1 MLLEQI
7 SLGIYYPG
15 CSLLHR
21 LQARTKLLITVMF
34 VVALVVAAGTYWDFT
49 PYLVAVA
56 LVITGVGCSG
66 SSLAVLGRRLWFL
79 ALLVGLG
86 MVIGLPAPVGVPG
99 RALLVLP
106 ALLLSPTVLLVL
118 ALAGALL
125 VLLPLLFLLVP
136 ALRSTRPGRWLRRT
150 GWLTLLLLVLLVIP
164 VQSGLAF
171 PSGGALPRLAFEI
184 TYDDFW
190 GYTHFLAFFL
200 VLYPCSL
207 LLTMTTSPVA
217 LVEGLSMLLAPLRCL
232 RLPVD
237 DFALMTLLALRFLP
251 TLVEEATQLFKAQT
265 ARGASFSTGTPGA
278 RVQSTLA
285 LLVPF
290 LRSTLRRASEL
301 ATALEAR
308 GYQVQ
313 GRATRLY
320 ETGFTGKDY
329 LVLLIVGGL
338 LLTALLI

>member
-1 MLLEQI
+1 MLLEHI

-15 CSLLHR
+15 GSLLHR
-21 LQARTKLLITVMF
+21 LQARTKLLISLMF
-34 VVALVVAAGTYWDFT
+34 VLALVVAGGTYWDFT
-49 PYLVAVA
+49 PYLVALA
-56 LVITGVGCSG
+56 LVIIGIGCSG

-86 MVIGLPAPVGVPG
+86 IVIGLPAPVGLPG
-99 RALLVLP
+99 RALVVLP
-106 ALLLSPTVLLVL
+106 VLLLSPSVLLVL
-118 ALAGALL
+118 ALVGGLL
-125 VLLPLLFLLVP
+125 VLLTLLFLLLP
-136 ALRSTRPGRWLRRT
+136 LLRSTRPGRWLRRM
-150 GWLTLLLLVLLVIP
+150 GWLPLLFLLLLAIP
-164 VQSGLAF
+164 VQSGLVF
-171 PSGGALPRLAFEI
+171 PPGGAMPRLAFEI

-190 GYTHFLAFFL
+190 GYTHFVAFFL

-217 LVEGLSMLLAPLRCL
+217 LVEGLSMLLAPLRWL
-232 RLPVD
+232 HLPVD

-251 TLVEEATQLFKAQT
+251 TLVEEATQLFKAQS
-265 ARGASFSTGTPGA
+265 ARGANFSTGTLGA
-278 RVQSTLA
+278 RLHTLLA

-301 ATALEAR
+301 ATALQAR

-313 GRATRLY
+313 GRPTRLY
-320 ETGFTGKDY
+320 ETGFAGRDY

-338 LLTALLI
+338 LLTVLLI